1 MRNIEVITRFTTLVV
16 IGSLIV
22 GTSWMLPEGAEARR
36 ARGGTRSSVNVHGG
50 SGHHHHHGGYRH
62 RHHHGGYRH
71 HHHHVGAVVAAAVVT
86 GLVVGSIVAAS
97 SIPPSCGTVV
107 VNGVGF
113 RQCDGYWY
121 QPQYSGTQVTYV
133 VVNPPQ

>member
-22 GTSWMLPEGAEARR
+22 GTSWMLPGGAEARR

-50 SGHHHHHGGYRH
+50 SGHHHHH
-62 RHHHGGYRH
+62 
-71 HHHHVGAVVAAAVVT
+71 VGAVVAAAVVT
-86 GLVVGSIVAAS
+86 GLVVGSMVAAS